1 LSEIVFGLVL
11 SGTIDAKAVESEL
24 LVYPYN
30 AALADVGVVNEAE
43 LSTRYG
49 AEAIHAAMQ
58 AAKSLNGIAPEQY
71 LHELA
76 RVYRDFR
83 VVNTMQR
90 TARRI
95 ENNEA
100 VDFEELKQVIDSRLQ
115 SAETKPWS
123 WQDTTED
130 FKTEWLWAGWIPFA
144 EMTLLVGIQG
154 SGKSALALQLADSV
168 ANGRPLPDGSHV
180 AEQLGVLWVETEG
193 RQGENIRRAR
203 HMGIDTKNI
212 YGPAEDMR
220 RVMDITKVEDK
231 ALIRAHAMRP
241 EIGLVVI
248 DSLGG
253 AMMNE
258 NEATAKKV
266 LQDLARMAQETST
279 TFLVIHHLRKQ
290 DPKAKS
296 RRVALDDV
304 RGHGGITQFSP
315 SVIAIDYDGLEGP
328 RFLTH
333 LKMNLA
339 KAQSALT
346 FSIGSMGIEWA
357 AATSDVVARAA
368 MDALVVFIENLVADG
383 PMNTA
388 EVRKRIEA
396 EGYTLEQLRR
406 ATSGQ
411 YLEQIY
417 IDGIAAIVKKN

>member
-1 LSEIVFGLVL
+1 L
-11 SGTIDAKAVESEL
+11 
-24 LVYPYN
+24 YPYN
-30 AALADVGVVNEAE
+30 AAISDVGIENQAG
-43 LSTRYG
+43 LSIKYG
-49 AEAIHAAMQ
+49 AEAINASIQ
-58 AAKSLNGIAPEQY
+58 AAKTIDIQNGKAPEHY
-71 LHELA
+71 LQELA
-76 RVYRDFR
+76 RIHRDFR
-83 VVNTMQR
+83 IVNVLQR
-90 TARRI
+90 TARKL
-95 ENNEA
+95 EANE
-100 VDFEELKQVIDSRLQ
+100 DIDLEDLKQEIDARLKSGEQ
-115 SAETKPWS
+115 KLWS
-123 WQDTTED
+123 WKDMDDD

-144 EMTLLVGIQG
+144 EMTLLVGQQG
-154 SGKSALALQLADSV
+154 SGKSTLALYLADCV
-168 ANGRPLPDGSHV
+168 ANNRPLPDGSHV

-193 RQGENIRRAR
+193 RQVENKRRTQ
-203 HMGIDTKNI
+203 HLSIDTERI
-212 YGPAEDMR
+212 YRPAENAR